1 MKVSGH
7 ESIPVT
13 GWEGDEPSGDVD
25 AQEWWFR
32 APLPPVEPEDGEE
45 VVLCFDG
52 LATVCDVFVDGEPVL
67 ESRSMFLRHEVP
79 FRGGRELAI
88 RCRPLEPPSKP
99 RARWRSPIADNGL
112 RWFRTTLIGRTSFA
126 PGPPPVG
133 PWRPVRIERRRGFV
147 VDELSLRPRVDF
159 DDGILSVALSLRS
172 LGPDVPELEVEVA
185 GERVPLGPDVRI
197 PHIERWWPNRRH
209 IGRHGVQGDPGA
221 SWAAWSP
228 WVVWEAAST
237 S

>member
-32 APLPPVEPEDGEE
+32 VPLPPVEPEDGEE

-67 ESRSMFLRHEVP
+67 ESRSMFLRHEAP

-112 RWFRTTLIGRTSFA
+112 RWFRTTLIGRTWYTLH
-126 PGPPPVG
+126 V
-133 PWRPVRIERRRGFV
+133 RPAWYFDGWTHDIFSAVHLRVMRNIKTLAEAER
-147 VDELSLRPRVDF
+147 DL
-159 DDGILSVALSLRS
+159 
-172 LGPDVPELEVEVA
+172 
-185 GERVPLGPDVRI
+185 
-197 PHIERWWPNRRH
+197 
-209 IGRHGVQGDPGA
+209 
-221 SWAAWSP
+221 
-228 WVVWEAAST
+228 
-237 S
+237 